1 MSKYHHIKEGD
12 WTPIP
17 RRGHRNQCCD
27 CASVH
32 DIDYREKDG
41 VLEMR
46 VRINRRATSA
56 ARRVFKF
63 KDGK

>member
-1 MSKYHHIKEGD
+1 MSNYHQVKEGD

-27 CASVH
+27 CGNVH
-32 DIDYREKDG
+32 DIDYREYEG
-41 VLEMR
+41 ALEMR
-46 VRINRRATSA
+46 VRVNRRATAA

-63 KDGK
+63 KDG